1 LNNEGLNKMD
11 KQHSQEELKKQ
22 VAIKAIEY
30 VKSGIIGVGTGSTA
44 NYFIDEL
51 AQVKNKIDGA
61 VASSEATADRLRSHG
76 IEVFDLNNIHGMEIY
91 VDGADEI
98 TEHMHMLKGGGGA
111 LTREK
116 IVAANAKEFICI
128 CDESKYVP
136 VLGKFPLPVEVLPMA
151 KSYVARE
158 LTKLGGHPQLRDFKT
173 DNGNLILDV
182 HELNIKDPIEMETKI
197 NQIVGVVTNGLFAV
211 RPANILL
218 LATNDGVKTIK
229 KGA

>member
-1 LNNEGLNKMD
+1 MNA
-11 KQHSQEELKKQ
+11 QVSQDELKKQ
-22 VAIKAIEY
+22 VAIAAIEY

-51 AQVKNKIDGA
+51 AKVKNKIDGA
-61 VASSEATADRLRSHG
+61 VASSEATADRLKSHG
-76 IEVFDLNNIHGMEIY
+76 IEVFDLNDIHNMEIY

-128 CDESKYVP
+128 CDETKYVP
-136 VLGKFPLPVEVLPMA
+136 VLGKFPLPIEVLPMA

-158 LTKLGGHPQLRDFKT
+158 LSKLGGQPQLRDFKT

-182 HELNIKDPIEMETKI
+182 HELNIKDPIEMEIKI

-218 LATNDGVKTIK
+218 LATNDGVKAIK